1 MNMQLLNINF
11 STNFNIVY
19 CSYLSYI
26 HHCFQCHSSLRDVYW
41 SFIWLIFSILLG
53 KSLDKI
59 AELREKGYI
68 KDPTKNKKL
77 NFKRQV
83 AAEVRAQNKK
93 VCLYTCDFLL
103 AARK

>member
-1 MNMQLLNINF
+1 
-11 STNFNIVY
+11 
-19 CSYLSYI
+19 
-26 HHCFQCHSSLRDVYW
+26 
-41 SFIWLIFSILLG
+41 
-53 KSLDKI
+53 
-59 AELREKGYI
+59 LREKGYI

-77 NFKRQV
+77 NAKRQV